1 MNSLNRTPILPQQTT
16 QGSQAPQQPVII
28 SNNDKG
34 NSEIANKTKQTMPQF
49 WKDDCDW
56 NKNWETPLL
65 DTYTDPEALPEDFPL
80 WELPDDIRC
89 VIEEVSKLLKHQF
102 H

>member
-34 NSEIANKTKQTMPQF
+34 NSEIANNTKQTMSQF

-65 DTYTDPEALPEDFPL
+65 NNNLNSNQVFIMLTTGL
-80 WELPDDIRC
+80 RC
-89 VIEEVSKLLKHQF
+89 ISLETTKP
-102 H
+102 

>member
-34 NSEIANKTKQTMPQF
+34 NSEIANKTKQ
-49 WKDDCDW
+49 
-56 NKNWETPLL
+56 
-65 DTYTDPEALPEDFPL
+65 
-80 WELPDDIRC
+80 
-89 VIEEVSKLLKHQF
+89 SKLCLNFGKMIAIGIRIGKPLY
-102 H
+102 